1 MQAASVPTVS
11 RPMLSDEDLRELVKL
26 IADSDTVELKLTV
39 PDSNVRSTII
49 GLGMDPL
56 EAQIRQVFFFDTP
69 DLILSQNGVVV
80 RARRIGGKGED
91 SVVKLR
97 PVVPSELPKEL
108 RETPGFG
115 VEVDALPGGFV
126 CSGRLKVLLPKPRIL
141 RVAAGELPAKELFT
155 KEQRRLFHEH
165 APPGLRI
172 SELSVLGPIF
182 VLKLQFTPTDFN
194 RKLVAELWLYPDGS
208 RLLELSTK
216 CAPTESFQVATEAR
230 VFLTEHGV
238 DLYGEQE
245 TKTRKALAYFASEL
259 KKQAKGG

>member
-1 MQAASVPTVS
+1 MQAAPVPTAS

-91 SVVKLR
+91 TVVKLR
-97 PVVPSELPKEL
+97 PVVPSELPREL

-126 CSGRLKVLLPKPRIL
+126 CSGRLKVMLPKPRIL
-141 RVAAGELPAKELFT
+141 RVTAGEIPAKELFT
-155 KEQRRLFHEH
+155 REQRRLFHEH

-182 VLKLQFTPTDFN
+182 VLKLQFTPADFD

-216 CAPTESFQVATEAR
+216 CTPKESFQVATEAR
-230 VFLTEHGV
+230 VFLSEHGV